1 MKTHIFILI
10 FPLLACC
17 NTSEIDET
25 STNKESGK
33 DSIRNPVSSSINNID
48 SIDIIKK
55 NAFERGDS
63 LAYEKLEI
71 YYLDYSPEVF
81 LQYADSFANKFN
93 YSKAHFDVYRYIKF
107 IYGIESDDLKGINF
121 ESKDFSLIKKH
132 LKAAA
137 SQGDKE
143 AQLILT
149 INKTSLGNSFD
160 ASK

>member
-1 MKTHIFILI
+1 MKSCIFIVSSL
-10 FPLLACC
+10 LLACC

-25 STNKESGK
+25 SAINKSRK
-33 DSIRNPVSSSINNID
+33 DSSKNSISSSINNID

-55 NAFERGDS
+55 NAFERGDT

-107 IYGIESDDLKGINF
+107 IYGIESDDFNSINL
-121 ESKDFSLIKKH
+121 EPKDFSLIKKH

-137 SQGDKE
+137 SNGDNE
-143 AQLILT
+143 AQTILT
-149 INKTSLGNSFD
+149 RNKKYFR
-160 ASK
+160 K

>member
-1 MKTHIFILI
+1 MSSL
-10 FPLLACC
+10 LLACC

-25 STNKESGK
+25 SAINKSRK
-33 DSIRNPVSSSINNID
+33 DSTKNSISSSINNID

-55 NAFERGDS
+55 NAFERGDT

-81 LQYADSFANKFN
+81 LQHADSFANKFN

-107 IYGIESDDLKGINF
+107 IYGIESDDLNGINL
-121 ESKDFSLIKKH
+121 EPKDFSLIKKH

-137 SQGDKE
+137 ANGDKE
-143 AQLILT
+143 AQSILT
-149 INKTSLGNSFD
+149 INKEYF
-160 ASK
+160 KK